1 MFRYSFV
8 LLVNGGWYKK
18 SIMYNGTYAPWEH
31 YPKTLRHY
39 EVENP
44 MSVVVDFFS
53 ADSVKGH
60 GKRLKEWRY
69 YVVNDEHYDEKR
81 HGPGTLLFIY
91 DLNLRILEAMY
102 LLLVN
107 YKNFSYQRKQ
117 LTEEQLEEEKEQWEY
132 YPKNLSLKEQL
143 EPYKAVKKVFK
154 KIKPQ
159 EYRDQLHE
167 WSHVALYNN
176 ADVEALYAGE
186 VITVYENLIKLY
198 SAAWLIC
205 QREGGRPLLKRS
217 KLENSLTETS
227 SEPIALRTINPEPT
241 AAEKLAL
248 EEIKN
253 LIVKRC
259 PQVQMIIHLGTHPK
273 PFTFYL
279 LILIA
284 DDEKI
289 PEHEISNK
297 IEDNCQYLANVHA
310 IVHKANSAKEAL
322 NIGRRFWTTGM
333 EKGFI
338 LYHFPELILPPHQE
352 ITKEILLE
360 RAKFNWE
367 RWGKQGS
374 EFLRGAEL
382 YRADNN
388 FRLAAFLLHQSVES
402 VLKAIIQA
410 VIGYRVQMHNLSR
423 LLRLTLLFTDELKDV
438 FELNTTEGAQLYQL
452 LQNAYSQSRYNS
464 SFDPDGD
471 SVRILS
477 KQVTKFNKVAERIYK
492 QYIQDIK
499 C

>member
-8 LLVNGGWYKK
+8 LPVNGGRCKK
-18 SIMYNGTYAPWEH
+18 SSMYNGTYAPWEH
-31 YPKTLRHY
+31 YPKNLRHY

-132 YPKNLSLKEQL
+132 YPKNLTLKEQL
-143 EPYKAVKKVFK
+143 EPYTAVKKVFK

-198 SAAWLIC
+198 SAAWLIR
-205 QREGGRPLLKRS
+205 QREGGRLQLKRS
-217 KLENSLTETS
+217 KLESSLTETFT
-227 SEPIALRTINPEPT
+227 EPIALRTINPDPT

-259 PQVQMIIHLGTHPK
+259 PQVQMIIHLGNHPK

-322 NIGRRFWTTGM
+322 NIGRRFWSTVM

-338 LYHFPELILPPHQE
+338 LHQSPELILPELQE
-352 ITKEILLE
+352 ITKETLLE

-367 RWGKQGS
+367 RWGRQGN

-382 YRADNN
+382 YRADSN

-402 VLKAIIQA
+402 VLKATIQA

-423 LLRLTLLFTDELKDV
+423 LLRLTLLFSDDLKNV
-438 FELNTTEGAQLYQL
+438 FELDTIEGSQIFAL
-452 LQNAYSQSRYNS
+452 LQNSYSQSRYNS
-464 SFDPDGD
+464 TFDPDEE
-471 SVRILS
+471 SVRMLS
-477 KQVTKFNKVAERIYK
+477 KRVSEFYQTGERIYRQFLADTK
-492 QYIQDIK
+492 
-499 C
+499 

>member
-1 MFRYSFV
+1 
-8 LLVNGGWYKK
+8 
-18 SIMYNGTYAPWEH
+18 MYNGTYAPWEH
-31 YPKTLRHY
+31 YPKTLRYY

-60 GKRLKEWRY
+60 GRRLKQWRY
-69 YVVNDEHYDEKR
+69 YVVNDEHYDDKR

-91 DLNLRILEAMY
+91 DLNLKILEAMY
-102 LLLVN
+102 LLLLN

-176 ADVEALYAGE
+176 SDDEALYAGE

-205 QREGGRPLLKRS
+205 QRDGGRPQLKRRT
-217 KLENSLTETS
+217 LEISLTETS
-227 SEPIALRTINPEPT
+227 NDPILLRSICPEPT
-241 AAEKLAL
+241 AVEKLAL
-248 EEIKN
+248 EEIKT

-259 PQVQMIIHLGTHPK
+259 PKVQMIIHLGTHPK
-273 PFTFYL
+273 PFTIYL
-279 LILIA
+279 LILIN
-284 DDEKI
+284 DNEKT
-289 PEHEISNK
+289 PEHEVSNK
-297 IEDNCQYLANVHA
+297 IEDNCQYLAHVHA

-322 NIGRRFWTTGM
+322 NIGRRFWSRVM
-333 EKGFI
+333 EKGFV
-338 LYHFPELILPPHQE
+338 LYKAPELVLPAHQE

-360 RAKFNWE
+360 RAAFNWD

-382 YRADNN
+382 YRTDNN
-388 FRLAAFLLHQSVES
+388 FRLTVFLLHQSVES
-402 VLKAIIQA
+402 VLKAIIQV

-438 FELNTTEGAQLYQL
+438 FDLTTTEGSQLYQL
-452 LQNAYSQSRYNS
+452 LQNAYLQSRYNS
-464 SFDPDGD
+464 SFDPDGG

-477 KQVTKFNKVAERIYK
+477 EQVTKFNQVAGRIYK
-492 QYIQDIK
+492 QYIENIK

>member
-1 MFRYSFV
+1 
-8 LLVNGGWYKK
+8 
-18 SIMYNGTYAPWEH
+18 MYNGTYAPWEH
-31 YPKTLRHY
+31 YPKNLRHY

-60 GKRLKEWRY
+60 SRRLKEWRY

-102 LLLVN
+102 LLLLN

-117 LTEEQLEEEKEQWEY
+117 VTEEQLENEKEQWEY

-176 ADVEALYAGE
+176 ADVEALHAGE
-186 VITVYENLIKLY
+186 VISVYENLIKLY
-198 SAAWLIC
+198 SAAWMIC
-205 QREGGRPLLKRS
+205 QREGGRPLLKR
-217 KLENSLTETS
+217 KELENSLTEEYT
-227 SEPIALRTINPEPT
+227 ELIALRTINPIPT

-259 PQVQMIIHLGTHPK
+259 PQVEMIIHLGTHPR

-279 LILIA
+279 LILIG
-284 DDEKI
+284 DDEKT
-289 PEHEISNK
+289 PEHQISNK
-297 IEDNCQYLANVHA
+297 IEDSCQYLAHVHA
-310 IVHKANSAKEAL
+310 IVHKTNSAKEAL
-322 NIGRRFWTTGM
+322 IKGGRFWSTVID
-333 EKGFI
+333 KGI
-338 LYHFPELILPPHQE
+338 VLYESPKLTLPAHPE
-352 ITKEILLE
+352 ITKGILLA
-360 RAKFNWE
+360 RAQFNWE
-367 RWGKQGS
+367 RWGKQGN

-402 VLKAIIQA
+402 ILKGIIQA

-423 LLRLTLLFTDELKDV
+423 LLRLTLLFTDELKEV

-452 LQNAYSQSRYNS
+452 LQNAYSQSRYSS
-464 SFDPDGD
+464 SFDPDED
-471 SVRILS
+471 SVTILL
-477 KQVTKFNKVAERIYK
+477 KQVTKFNQVAERVYQ
-492 QYIQDIK
+492 QYIKDINE
-499 C
+499 

>member
-1 MFRYSFV
+1 
-8 LLVNGGWYKK
+8 
-18 SIMYNGTYAPWEH
+18 
-31 YPKTLRHY
+31 
-39 EVENP
+39 
-44 MSVVVDFFS
+44 
-53 ADSVKGH
+53 
-60 GKRLKEWRY
+60 
-69 YVVNDEHYDEKR
+69 
-81 HGPGTLLFIY
+81 
-91 DLNLRILEAMY
+91 MY
-102 LLLVN
+102 LLLLN

-205 QREGGRPLLKRS
+205 QREGGRPQLKRS
-217 KLENSLTETS
+217 KLKNGLTETS
-227 SEPIALRTINPEPT
+227 TEPIALRAINPEPT

-253 LIVKRC
+253 LIEIRC

-279 LILIA
+279 LILIN
-284 DDEKI
+284 DDEKT

-322 NIGRRFWTTGM
+322 NIGRRFWSTVM
-333 EKGFI
+333 DKGFV
-338 LYHFPELILPPHQE
+338 LYQSPELILPAHQE
-352 ITKEILLE
+352 ITKEVLLE
-360 RAKFNWE
+360 RATFNWD
-367 RWGKQGS
+367 RWGKQGN

-423 LLRLTLLFTDELKDV
+423 SLRLTLLFTDELKEV
-438 FELNTTEGAQLYQL
+438 FELTTTKGAQLYQL

-471 SVRILS
+471 SVTILS
-477 KQVTKFNKVAERIYK
+477 KKVTKFNQVAERIYK
-492 QYIQDIK
+492 QNIEDIK

>member
-1 MFRYSFV
+1 
-8 LLVNGGWYKK
+8 
-18 SIMYNGTYAPWEH
+18 MYNGTYAPWEH

-60 GKRLKEWRY
+60 GRRLKEWRY

-102 LLLVN
+102 LLLLN

-117 LTEEQLEEEKEQWEY
+117 LSEEQLEEERKQWEY

-143 EPYKAVKKVFK
+143 EPYKAVRKVFK

-176 ADVEALYAGE
+176 ADDEALYAGE

-205 QREGGRPLLKRS
+205 QREGGHPQLKRN
-217 KLENSLTETS
+217 KLGDSLADTS
-227 SEPIALRTINPEPT
+227 TEPIVLRTINPEPT
-241 AAEKLAL
+241 VAEKLAL
-248 EEIKN
+248 EEIKS
-253 LIVKRC
+253 LILKRC
-259 PQVQMIIHLGTHPK
+259 PEGLMIIHLGTHPK

-279 LILIA
+279 LILIG
-284 DDEKI
+284 DDEKT
-289 PEHEISNK
+289 PEHQISNK
-297 IEDNCQYLANVHA
+297 IEDNCQYLAHVHV
-310 IVHKANSAKEAL
+310 IVHKVNSAKEAL
-322 NIGRRFWTTGM
+322 IKGRRFWSAIMDRGNV
-333 EKGFI
+333 
-338 LYHFPELILPPHQE
+338 LYQSSELALPAHTE
-352 ITKEILLE
+352 ITKGILLA
-360 RAKFNWE
+360 RAQFNWE
-367 RWGKQGS
+367 RWGNQGN
-374 EFLRGAEL
+374 EFLKGAEL
-382 YRADNN
+382 YRMDNN

-423 LLRLTLLFTDELKDV
+423 LLRLTLLFTDELKGV

-471 SVRILS
+471 LVRILS
-477 KQVTKFNKVAERIYK
+477 KQVTKFNKVAERVYK
-492 QYIQDIK
+492 QYIEDIK
-499 C
+499 G